1 MYIFLFVSV
10 EREDQRRPV
19 MGFEFGH
26 TVRLR
31 RRPKAAKEYTSNG
44 TSVGLSTFTIC
55 TAFDVSLTLVYI
67 PHGLATRNPQQRVM
81 LK

>member
-1 MYIFLFVSV
+1 MNTSLYYLLIISFIIGLLKYFAHRSFLTHCLNMHIFLFVSV

-31 RRPKAAKEYTSNG
+31 SRPKAAKEYTSNG
-44 TSVGLSTFTIC
+44 TSV
-55 TAFDVSLTLVYI
+55 LV
-67 PHGLATRNPQQRVM
+67 
-81 LK
+81 

>member
-1 MYIFLFVSV
+1 MNTSLYYVLIISFVIVLLKYFAHRSFLTHCLNMYIFLFVSV

-26 TVRLR
+26 TVRLQ

-44 TSVGLSTFTIC
+44 MSV
-55 TAFDVSLTLVYI
+55 LV
-67 PHGLATRNPQQRVM
+67 
-81 LK
+81 